1 MPRVESYLGLTKSR
15 EQPESVISVHSVSAL
30 MFSVQSACMIQNKAN
45 IMLIPKYLFLFKSV
59 VFCMA
64 NSFCFLLRCLDKKKC
79 INLYTYTYTF
89 QSSNSAPASIL
100 AFFFIGAFFFLKIDA
115 FFGTGAVNAGACG
128 TDCFNG
134 GKGLR

>member
-1 MPRVESYLGLTKSR
+1 MYTP
-15 EQPESVISVHSVSAL
+15 VH
-30 MFSVQSACMIQNKAN
+30 IH
-45 IMLIPKYLFLFKSV
+45 IH
-59 VFCMA
+59 
-64 NSFCFLLRCLDKKKC
+64 
-79 INLYTYTYTF
+79 TF